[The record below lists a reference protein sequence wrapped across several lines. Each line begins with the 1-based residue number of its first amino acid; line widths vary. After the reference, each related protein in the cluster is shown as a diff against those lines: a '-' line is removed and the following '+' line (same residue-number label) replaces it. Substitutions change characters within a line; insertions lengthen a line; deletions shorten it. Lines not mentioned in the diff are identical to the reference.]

1 MTQIVAFTII
11 SAIIIVYLMNLNPEL
26 AMLCSIVAGILLT
39 TIALKYLSW
48 TITVIDDLIN
58 LTGIDKEL
66 YFIILKIT
74 AIGYLVEF
82 GAQTVS
88 DFGLKSLADK
98 LIFVGKIIIFT
109 VSLPIIYAVINL
121 ISGLLQWKKL

>member
-1 MTQIVAFTII
+1 MTQIVVFTLI
-11 SAIIIVYLMNLNPEL
+11 SAIIIVYLRNVNVEIALL
-26 AMLCSIVAGILLT
+26 ATIVSGILLLT
-39 TIALKYLSW
+39 VALKYL
-48 TITVIDDLIN
+48 TNTFDVISQVIE

-66 YFIILKIT
+66 YVIMFKIT
-74 AIGYLVEF
+74 AIGYIVEF

-98 LIFVGKIIIFT
+98 LIFVGKVIILS

-121 ISGLLQWKKL
+121 ITGLLQ

>member
-1 MTQIVAFTII
+1 MTQIVVFTLI
-11 SAIIIVYLMNLNPEL
+11 SAIIIVYLRNVNAEMALL
-26 AMLCSIVAGILLT
+26 ATIVSGILLLT
-39 TIALKYLSW
+39 VALKYL
-48 TITVIDDLIN
+48 TNTFDVINQVIE

-66 YFIILKIT
+66 YVIIFKIT
-74 AIGYLVEF
+74 AIGYIVEF

-98 LIFVGKIIIFT
+98 LIFVGKVIILS

-121 ISGLLQWKKL
+121 ITGLLQ